1 MGKVILSRQKPGIAK
16 LGGVW
21 LKWVLSGLL
30 HYPDARGSSRYWQL
44 SGIAAVGLP
53 VSAFC
58 YKLKKKKKIIFLPLY
73 SCTLRIW
80 ESTVKARSL

>member
-30 HYPDARGSSRYWQL
+30 HYPDASGSSRYWQL
-44 SGIAAVGLP
+44 SGITAVGLP

-58 YKLKKKKKIIFLPLY
+58 HKLRKKKIFLPFY
-73 SCTLRIW
+73 SCMLRIW

>member
-16 LGGVW
+16 LGSVW

-44 SGIAAVGLP
+44 SGITAVDLP

-58 YKLKKKKKIIFLPLY
+58 HKLKKKLKIFLPLY